1 MSKFKGTKMLRKIM
15 YELTAEVA
23 YHRQITDYKNNMII
37 YIKYFKT
44 IVALINYFV
53 LFSLNHFF

>member
-15 YELTAEVA
+15 YECMYLTAEVA

-37 YIKYFKT
+37 YKVF
-44 IVALINYFV
+44 
-53 LFSLNHFF
+53 